1 MPLSISNPS
10 TLHDPVG
17 FGYSHV
23 AKVTAGE
30 LVLIAGQYASDG
42 EGQVTTSDFAGQ
54 VDEALANLGKAL
66 ESAGLGYRDVA
77 QLRTF
82 IVDHDSDK
90 LAVIGTAI
98 GRIWGT
104 SRRRRRCSAWPPS
117 PCPACVSRSTRSP
130 SAPDTA
136 AVRRPLPVRPPSALA
151 DAPGRGRSRHV
162 LQNQPF

>member
-1 MPLSISNPS
+1 MSLSISNPS

-23 AKVTAGE
+23 AKVTSGE

-42 EGQVTTSDFAGQ
+42 ERQVTTSDFAAQ
-54 VDEALANLGKAL
+54 VDQALANLGKAL

-98 GRIWGT
+98 GRIWGDK
-104 SRRRRRCSAWPPS
+104 PPTQTLLGVAALAL
-117 PCPACVSRSTRSP
+117 PGMQFEIDAV
-130 SAPDTA
+130 
-136 AVRRPLPVRPPSALA
+136 AVRS
-151 DAPGRGRSRHV
+151 
-162 LQNQPF
+162 